1 MKRNIFYFFSD
12 VVGFEFTTYTRVE
25 DVDTFPVC
33 VVLLD
38 PAGTDIVLRVQIM
51 AQGSSTPATASGKFN
66 GLR

>member
-25 DVDTFPVC
+25 DVGTFPVC
-33 VVLLD
+33 VQLLD
-38 PAGTDIVLRVQIM
+38 PAGMDIVMRVDIM
-51 AQGSSTPATASGKFN
+51 AQGSSTPVTASGKFN